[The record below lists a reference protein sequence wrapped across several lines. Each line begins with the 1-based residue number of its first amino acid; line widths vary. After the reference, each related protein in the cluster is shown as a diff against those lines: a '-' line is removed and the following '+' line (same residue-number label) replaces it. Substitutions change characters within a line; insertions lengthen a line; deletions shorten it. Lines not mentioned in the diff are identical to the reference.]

1 MASEDI
7 KSVAKTAGIIASI
20 IAIAAILKNK
30 FKNPKTP
37 KAVPTELVLIGSKFR
52 QGLSP
57 IDIAAK
63 IVERK
68 KELGIGIGPLPS
80 GAENIDIQMEVI
92 RVEVIVDALVKKMK
106 IQVALP
112 PGVPITATGGNAGGP
127 IQVVGT
133 TTKAVSA
140 YGGAR

>member
-80 GAENIDIQMEVI
+80 GAENIDIQMEAI
-92 RVEVIVDALVKKMK
+92 RIQVIVDAIITTMK
-106 IQVALP
+106 VQVALP
-112 PGVPITATGGNAGGP
+112 NIAVTTIGANSA
-127 IQVVGT
+127 GT
-133 TTKAVSA
+133 TIGKGYSNNPTDAF
-140 YGGAR
+140 GGLS